1 MKENIIH
8 TSSNDKARLIIE
20 KHNSIIG
27 TAEAIRSGIHP
38 RTLYQ
43 LRDNGVIEQITR
55 GVYRLAEQ
63 GDITNPDLVTVAKR
77 VPQAV
82 ICLISALSF
91 HNITTQIPHAVS
103 IALKRGAES
112 PRLDNPPITIHRFS
126 DTALKEG
133 IEKHSIDR
141 VSVNIFS
148 PEKTIADCFKF
159 RNKIGMDV
167 VLEALKLYKSRKK
180 FNLSELLK
188 YAKICRVENFIRP
201 YLEMIA

>member
-1 MKENIIH
+1 MKENIIR

-20 KHNSIIG
+20 KHNNIIG

-43 LRDNGVIEQITR
+43 LRDNGVINKISR
-55 GVYRLAEQ
+55 GVFRLAEQ
-63 GDITNPDLVTVAKR
+63 DSITNPDLVTVAKR
-77 VPQAV
+77 VPHAV

-91 HNITTQIPHAVS
+91 HNITTQIPHSVS
-103 IALKRGAES
+103 IALKRGSES
-112 PRLDNPPITIHRFS
+112 PRLDYPPITIHRFS
-126 DTALKEG
+126 DAALNEG
-133 IEKHSIDR
+133 VEKHTIDGIN
-141 VSVNIFS
+141 VNIFS

-180 FNLSELLK
+180 FNLPDMLK
-188 YAKICRVENFIRP
+188 YAIICRVENVIRP
-201 YLEMIA
+201 YLETII